1 MFDDIGNT
9 VSGGA
14 ERFDGT
20 TTTGPQFEMENLNS
34 SGNGQ
39 NLDRANPKTWVPFV
53 MRLTNGAPEI
63 VAYDIEAYYDT
74 RATNKWPKIATIEA
88 SVDGIHWDL
97 VETNALG
104 EVVTEHDYDFSIPLG
119 PIAEG
124 GYGRA
129 NRWFSDGT
137 AQTNWTK
144 SKGTTPRPG
153 AGFPMIPR
161 SSTPMPLQNVRS
173 VSVDAGATLRA
184 NQDVT
189 LHALKVNASGAGTI
203 DGFSFASSGTL
214 DAVLDGAGTES
225 LELPGT
231 YVNCSGMEG
240 IAGWNLKVNGSP
252 SGKYRI
258 RVNDGKI
265 RLVIKGV
272 VISIK

>member
-1 MFDDIGNT
+1 MQNYT
-9 VSGGA
+9 
-14 ERFDGT
+14 
-20 TTTGPQFEMENLNS
+20 S
-34 SGNGQ
+34 SGSGWSLN
-39 NLDRANPKTWVPFV
+39 RSTPATWVPFV

-63 VAYDIEAYYDT
+63 VAYDIESFYDS
-74 RATNKWPKIATIEA
+74 RGTNNWPKVAAMEA

-104 EVVTEHDYDFSIPLG
+104 EVVAEHDYDFSIPLG
-119 PIAEG
+119 TSSG
-124 GYGRA
+124 HDYA
-129 NRWFSDGT
+129 NRWYSDG
-137 AQTNWTK
+137 ASQTNWTAAR
-144 SKGTTPRPG
+144 GTTPRPG
-153 AGFPMIPR
+153 AGFPMIPC

-184 NQDVT
+184 NQEVP
-189 LHALKVNASGAGTI
+189 LHALKVDASGAGTI